1 MAAAQLEEVGPVGIV
16 LDPPRPRERLPDL
29 AVPAADRPESL
40 VDDEA
45 GRSRRP
51 LVDREDQGARST
63 LDRMR
68 IARGYSA
75 EQVQSLERGMVSH
88 GVLRQNVRIG
98 T

>member
-1 MAAAQLEEVGPVGIV
+1 V
-16 LDPPRPRERLPDL
+16 LHPSRPRERLPDL
-29 AVPAADRPESL
+29 AVPAPDGSEPV

-45 GRSRRP
+45 GRPRRP
-51 LVDREDQGARST
+51 LVDREDQSARST

-75 EQVQSLERGMVSH
+75 ERVQSLERGMVSH